1 MKDFSDT
8 TQRVIN
14 NYKRYYF
21 LSLVVGESKF
31 LNANENA
38 TKVQLTFYENTVIA
52 FVKLLNK
59 CILCKIM
66 TCLSINN

>member
-1 MKDFSDT
+1 MSNQLPHKNIIFHY
-8 TQRVIN
+8 I
-14 NYKRYYF
+14 F
-21 LSLVVGESKF
+21 IVGETKF

-38 TKVQLTFYENTVIA
+38 TKVQLIFYENTVIA

-66 TCLSINN
+66 TCLSISN